1 MKLENGT
8 HTKMSAGLPKCHWN
22 WCKTILSSIKEK
34 VAKNTHFV
42 ANVNGQKKKELQSK
56 FYAKIEDISVYNFA
70 KCCGG
75 ELEYLYKV
83 QPKKRNI
90 EQEVQV
96 FEELVNQYND
106 ALHVDLKEYTNDIR
120 YNILVARIRILESAS
135 GLNGKFSAEVKNILK
150 SIGIKLTDN
159 KEKNIALMNGKIA
172 TFLRELE
179 TLKAELNKKAEVN
192 ENLTTLENFSR
203 VLTAISTYY
212 KMYLDM
218 RTLSVYEYCS
228 YYRMY
233 QVEVKELQKQKS
245 KIENG
250 KRKN

>member
-8 HTKMSAGLPKCHWN
+8 LTKMSAGWQKCRWN

-34 VAKNTHFV
+34 VARNMHFV
-42 ANVNGQKKKELQSK
+42 ANVNGQKKKELLSK

-75 ELEYLYKV
+75 ELEYLYKEF
-83 QPKKRNI
+83 PKKRNI

-106 ALHVDLKEYTNDIR
+106 ALHVDLKEYVNDIR

-135 GLNGKFSAEVKNILK
+135 GLNGKYSAEVKNILK

-159 KEKNIALMNGKIA
+159 KERNIALMNGKIA

-179 TLKAELNKKAEVN
+179 
-192 ENLTTLENFSR
+192 
-203 VLTAISTYY
+203 
-212 KMYLDM
+212 
-218 RTLSVYEYCS
+218 
-228 YYRMY
+228 
-233 QVEVKELQKQKS
+233 
-245 KIENG
+245 
-250 KRKN
+250 